1 MRQTVDDQL
10 TVRFHPM
17 NKNHIT
23 RLRSA
28 FLVPAL
34 MLLIPAATS
43 LRAAELAWQTD
54 FAEASKQAA
63 QEHKYILLDFT
74 GSDWCPWC
82 IKMDREVFNGP
93 QFLDFATKNLVLV
106 KVDFPRKSAQSPAEK
121 SQNEDLAKKYGIE
134 GFPTYILLDPS
145 GKEVRRQVG
154 YLQGGATAF
163 IGWLAL
169 SGQTQS

>member
-1 MRQTVDDQL
+1 
-10 TVRFHPM
+10 M
-17 NKNHIT
+17 NMNHIT

-28 FLVPAL
+28 FPAIALV
-34 MLLIPAATS
+34 LLISAATS
-43 LRAAELAWQTD
+43 LRATELTWQTD

-82 IKMDREVFNGP
+82 IKMDKEVFDGS
-93 QFLDFATKNLVLV
+93 QFLDFAAKNLVLV
-106 KVDFPRKSAQSPAEK
+106 KVDFPRKAAQSPNEK
-121 SQNEDLAKKYGIE
+121 SQNEELAKKYAIE
-134 GFPTYILLDPS
+134 GFPTYILLDS
-145 GKEVRRQVG
+145 NGKEVRRQVG

-169 SGQTQS
+169 SRQTQG

>member
-1 MRQTVDDQL
+1 M
-10 TVRFHPM
+10 
-17 NKNHIT
+17 NHIT
-23 RLRSA
+23 PLRSA
-28 FLVPAL
+28 FPAIALV
-34 MLLIPAATS
+34 LLISAATS
-43 LRAAELAWQTD
+43 LRAAELNWQTN

-82 IKMDREVFNGP
+82 IKMNKEVFDGS
-93 QFLDFATKNLVLV
+93 QFSDFAVKNLVLV
-106 KVDFPRKSAQSPAEK
+106 KVDFPRKTPQSPAEK
-121 SQNEDLAKKYGIE
+121 SQNEDLAKKYSIE
-134 GFPTYILLDPS
+134 GFPTYVLLDPN

-169 SGQTQS
+169 SGQG

>member
-1 MRQTVDDQL
+1 
-10 TVRFHPM
+10 M
-17 NKNHIT
+17 NMNHST

-28 FLVPAL
+28 FTAMAIAL
-34 MLLIPAATS
+34 MISAAAS
-43 LRAAELAWQTD
+43 LQAAELTWQTD

-82 IKMDREVFNGP
+82 IKMDKEVFDQS
-93 QFLDFATKNLVLV
+93 QFSAFAVKNLILV
-106 KVDFPRKSAQSPAEK
+106 KVDFPRKTAQSPAEK
-121 SQNEDLAKKYGIE
+121 SQNEELAKKYAIE
-134 GFPTYILLDPS
+134 GFPTYILLDSS

-163 IGWLAL
+163 IDWLGL
-169 SGQTQS
+169 SAQTRG